1 MTQLHA
7 YYHLRNQQAFQRLV
21 DASSDSTKASQGA
34 HTSVSSS
41 GGRSWS
47 KPSPL
52 AAAPV
57 CDVNARDW
65 LGMAVL
71 HHVCANTDRSDL
83 PYLRVLLAHPA
94 INVNIC
100 DLESHWTPLHRALYN
115 GNLTAALLLLRR
127 QDIDVYVK
135 DFEGYTAF
143 DLYNSTV
150 EYTKPASDAPRAE
163 LYTWGTNRNA
173 TLGQGDSNDRASPDQ
188 AVIHAKDTISV
199 ELPLETRFAPIH
211 VRQIGMSRLHTVI
224 VTTESKGNLR
234 LCGFGSGGRLG
245 PGQPAQQYS
254 MKPLTELSAFTI
266 VSVALGQDH
275 TLALTN
281 AGEVLSWGL
290 NRFAQLGYVIDPPSG
305 SDMSGFA
312 RKDEPIQVTPRKIAG
327 SLKKAYVL
335 GVAAC
340 KTASACWTS
349 KEVFTWG
356 TNNGQLGYDK
366 AAQPVQVH
374 PRVVTK
380 LPYPAEDIAL
390 SDDAMVCLLKMEN
403 GTYNVYY
410 IHNDVCSKLSF
421 PPHAFPAQIYPYRP
435 PQAATNADIHKV
447 TCCEDNFAALS
458 ANGEVFI
465 FSFNNPSSDGSART
479 SVKPQRV
486 WALRKQFSAVKDV
499 ALGSDGSLIVCTESG
514 HVYLRTRSAQFKAS
528 SAAGAQGAGGNKPFK
543 FQRVSHLQRVVR
555 VCANSTGAFGAL
567 RMEFQPRRIPVEGNK
582 MEQDLRGIF
591 PSEVPLA
598 EVDTLSNRKW
608 EKGKGREEVRVWRAD
623 EMEDG
628 RGEDYDY
635 GEDDDAV
642 LDDREELERLCVY
655 LEACVVSERPARP
668 LRIDVAH
675 GADLVLHVAASKKP
689 STPSLMTTAH
699 KVILAARS
707 RPLLRILSTPSTLSL
722 KDVRVIVRFGS
733 FKAANKA
740 APGNATNALQFE
752 GCHPLAVLILLVYI
766 YSDQLVPVWDSRLG
780 STLRS
785 SSGHVPCPPA
795 RIKADLQGLA
805 KLLELPHLA
814 AALESP
820 AKRDPA
826 PSLRSDLTALHEDA
840 QTFPSVRSGKWS
852 RNSSPLAP
860 DVAMLL
866 RDRSVWCHSAI
877 LRARSPFFA
886 SMFGEEDW
894 TARRWS
900 GDGVI
905 EVDLKH
911 LTWRAMR
918 FVVRYLCCG
927 ADEEMFTV
935 MASIQSP
942 DELLDLMYEVM
953 GAANELLL
961 DRLVL
966 ICSSVILKF
975 ANITNAC
982 YILNDATYYHS
993 LPLISSMQEYIAVN
1007 METLLEGGVLD
1018 GLSSDLVEQ
1027 LGRFIRIKQAEKL
1040 PITKSGTLVDN
1051 AMREY
1056 KDWLALQDIPAPIIA
1071 RNANPNR
1078 VITRRASV
1086 KLSPPTPTKLPPLSR
1101 TPSSSNILSIPPQ
1114 QSAPAQVDDIF
1125 SMDEA
1130 EEPAKPSGPSTP
1142 VWKARSVPRV
1152 DMKAL
1157 MAEEANA
1164 GSSSRAPQLPVG
1176 TPKSAQRTPQRDNVS
1191 LPWGTPTNLPAP
1203 GPSSASTSSF
1213 PAIGAAPSKPDASPR
1228 RSVAHNSP
1236 SGSGLGPVFAPSR
1249 QPTPSTPT
1257 PRRVSSGKAWSSLA
1271 PQAPLPA
1278 SGMTLVAIQQ
1288 LELDQARPVAKE
1300 RRSLVTIQQEEE
1312 ERRVEEDFLRW
1323 WREEEQRMKLQS
1335 EGSSVPKRNRNKDG
1349 KTRKPSGKRGSQKTA
1364 GPTPEPTAS

>member
-1 MTQLHA
+1 MTQLHV
-7 YYHLRNQQAFQRLV
+7 YYHLRNLQAFQRLV
-21 DASSDSTKASQGA
+21 DASSDSAKASQGA
-34 HTSVSSS
+34 QISSS

-65 LGMAVL
+65 LGMTVL
-71 HHVCANTDRSDL
+71 HHVCANTDQAGL
-83 PYLRVLLAHPA
+83 PYLRALLAHPG
-94 INVNIC
+94 INVNMC
-100 DLESHWTPLHRALYN
+100 DVESHWTPLHRALYN

-127 QDIDVYVK
+127 QDIDVNIK

-150 EYTKPASDAPRAE
+150 ECTKPTTDAPRAE

-188 AVIHAKDTISV
+188 AIIHPKDAVSA
-199 ELPLETRFAPIH
+199 ELPLETRFAPIN

-224 VTTESKGNLR
+224 VTTEGKGNLR

-254 MKPLTELSAFTI
+254 MKPLAELNPFTI

-281 AGEVLSWGL
+281 TGEVLSWGL

-305 SDMSGFA
+305 SDMSGFS
-312 RKDEPIQVTPRKIAG
+312 RKDEPIQATPRKIAG

-380 LPYPAEDIAL
+380 LPYPAEDIAI
-390 SDDAMVCLLKMEN
+390 SDNAMVCLLKMEN
-403 GTYNVYY
+403 RTYNVYY
-410 IHNDVCSKLSF
+410 IHNDLCSKLTF

-435 PQAATNADIHKV
+435 PQAAANADIYKV

-458 ANGEVFI
+458 ANGEVFM
-465 FSFNNPSSDGSART
+465 FSFGNPSSDGNGRT

-486 WALRKQFSAVKDV
+486 WALRKQFSAVKASDV

-543 FQRVSHLQRVVR
+543 FQRVSYLQRVVR

-567 RMEFQPRRIPVEGNK
+567 RMEFQPRRIPVNGNR
-582 MEQDLRGIF
+582 MEQDLKGIL
-591 PSEVPLA
+591 PNEVPLN
-598 EVDTLSNRKW
+598 ESNQ
-608 EKGKGREEVRVWRAD
+608 REQTDEDVWPEND
-623 EMEDG
+623 VKDLFGNE
-628 RGEDYDY
+628 YL
-635 GEDDDAV
+635 EDDAAI
-642 LDDREELERLCVY
+642 LDDMKELKGICAY
-655 LEACVVSERPARP
+655 LEACVRSERPLLP
-668 LRIDVAH
+668 LKINVSH
-675 GADLVLHVAASKKP
+675 GADLVLHVAPSKKAE
-689 STPSLMTTAH
+689 TPLFLTTAH
-699 KVILAARS
+699 RVILASRS
-707 RPLLRILSTPSTLSL
+707 RPLLRILSTPGTLSL
-722 KDVRVIVRFGS
+722 KGISVVVRFAS
-733 FKAANKA
+733 LKVTDKAASN
-740 APGNATNALQFE
+740 NLTNALQFE
-752 GCHPLAVLILLVYI
+752 GCHPLAMLILLVYI
-766 YSDQLVPVWDSRLG
+766 YSDQLIPAWDSRLG
-780 STLRS
+780 PTLRS
-785 SSGHVPCPPA
+785 SSGHIVCPPA

-805 KLLELPHLA
+805 ILLELPRLS

-820 AKRDPA
+820 AKRAPV
-826 PSLRSDLTALHEDA
+826 PSLHSDLAALYDEA
-840 QTFPSVRSGKWS
+840 QSFPSVRSGNWTRS
-852 RNSSPLAP
+852 SSPLAP
-860 DVAMLL
+860 DVVMLL
-866 RDRSVWCHSAI
+866 SDRSVWCHSAV

-886 SMFGEEDW
+886 NMFGEEDW
-894 TARRWS
+894 TATRWS

-911 LTWRAMR
+911 LRWRAMR

-927 ADEEMFTV
+927 DDEEMFTV
-935 MASIQSP
+935 MPSIQSP
-942 DELLDLMYEVM
+942 DELLDLVYEIM
-953 GAANELLL
+953 AAANELLL

-993 LPLISSMQEYIAVN
+993 LPLISSIQEYMAVN

-1018 GLSSDLVEQ
+1018 GLSPDLVQQ
-1027 LGRFIRIKQAEKL
+1027 LGQFIRIKQAEKL
-1040 PITKSGTLVDN
+1040 PITKSGTLVDS
-1051 AMREY
+1051 AMKEY
-1056 KDWLALQDIPAPIIA
+1056 KDWLALQDIPVPIVT
-1071 RNANPNR
+1071 RNAHPNR
-1078 VITRRASV
+1078 VITRRASA
-1086 KLSPPTPTKLPPLSR
+1086 KLSPPIPTKLPPLSR
-1101 TPSSSNILSIPPQ
+1101 TPSSSNILSMPPQ
-1114 QSAPAQVDDIF
+1114 HPTSSQVDDIF

-1130 EEPAKPSGPSTP
+1130 EDPVKPGGPSTP

-1157 MAEEANA
+1157 MAEEASV
-1164 GSSSRAPQLPVG
+1164 GSSRAPQLPISA
-1176 TPKSAQRTPQRDNVS
+1176 PKSAQRTPQRNSVP
-1191 LPWGTPTNLPAP
+1191 LPQGAPTNLPAP
-1203 GPSSASTSSF
+1203 GPSSTNTSSF
-1213 PAIGAAPSKPDASPR
+1213 PALGATPSKPDASPK
-1228 RSVAHNSP
+1228 RSTTHNSP
-1236 SGSGLGPVFAPSR
+1236 STPGLGPVFAPTR

-1257 PRRVSSGKAWSSLA
+1257 PRRVSSGKAWSSPA

-1323 WREEEQRMKLQS
+1323 WAEEEQRMKAQS
-1335 EGSSVPKRNRNKDG
+1335 EGPSVPKRNRNKDG
-1349 KTRKPSGKRGSQKTA
+1349 KPRKPSGKRGSQKTA
-1364 GPTPEPTAS
+1364 GSTSKTAAT

>member
-7 YYHLRNQQAFQRLV
+7 YYHLRNQQAFQRLI

-34 HTSVSSS
+34 LSSS

-65 LGMAVL
+65 LGMTVL
-71 HHVCANTDRSDL
+71 HHVCANTDHSDL
-83 PYLRVLLAHPA
+83 PYLRALLAHPA

-115 GNLTAALLLLRR
+115 GNLTAALFLLRR
-127 QDIDVYVK
+127 QDIDVHVK

-143 DLYNSTV
+143 DVYNSTV
-150 EYTKPASDAPRAE
+150 EYTKPLFDAPRAE

-188 AVIHAKDTISV
+188 AVIHPKDAVSV

-224 VTTESKGNLR
+224 VTAESKGNLR

-254 MKPLTELSAFTI
+254 MKPLTELNPFTI

-281 AGEVLSWGL
+281 TGEVLSWGL

-312 RKDEPIQVTPRKIAG
+312 RKDEPIQATPRKIPG

-390 SDDAMVCLLKMEN
+390 SDNAMVCLLKMDN
-403 GTYNVYY
+403 GTCNVYY
-410 IHNDVCSKLSF
+410 IHNDICSKLSF

-458 ANGEVFI
+458 ANGEVFM
-465 FSFNNPSSDGSART
+465 FSFNSPSSDGSGRT

-486 WALRKQFSAVKDV
+486 WALRKQFSADV

-567 RMEFQPRRIPVEGNK
+567 RMEFQPRRISVEGNR
-582 MEQDLRGIF
+582 MEQDLRSIF
-591 PSEVPLA
+591 PSEVPVA
-598 EVDTLSNRKW
+598 EPNTLSIR
-608 EKGKGREEVRVWRAD
+608 ERERGRGRDEARVWRAD
-623 EMEDG
+623 EVEDG
-628 RGEDYDY
+628 RGEDY
-635 GEDDDAV
+635 GEDDAAI
-642 LDDREELERLCVY
+642 LGDREELEGLCVY
-655 LEACVVSERPARP
+655 LEACVASERPARP
-668 LRIDVAH
+668 LKIDVDH
-675 GADLVLHVAASKKP
+675 GADLVLHVAPSKKP
-689 STPSLMTTAH
+689 STPSFMTTAH
-699 KVILAARS
+699 RVILAARS
-707 RPLLRILSTPSTLSL
+707 RPLLRILSTPGILTL
-722 KDVRVIVRFGS
+722 KDTGVVIRFGS
-733 FKAANKA
+733 FKAADKA
-740 APGNATNALQFE
+740 ASGNVINALQFE

-766 YSDQLVPVWDSRLG
+766 YSDQLVPIWDSRLA

-785 SSGHVPCPPA
+785 SSGHVPCPPT

-805 KLLELPHLA
+805 KLLELPHLSV
-814 AALESP
+814 ALESP

-826 PSLRSDLTALHEDA
+826 PSLCNDLTALHEDA
-840 QTFPSVRSGKWS
+840 QAFPSVRSGKWS
-852 RNSSPLAP
+852 RRSSPLAP
-860 DVAMLL
+860 DVVLL
-866 RDRSVWCHSAI
+866 LGDRSVWCHSAI
-877 LRARSPFFA
+877 MRARSPFFA

-905 EVDLKH
+905 EVNLRH
-911 LTWRAMR
+911 LTWRAMQ

-927 ADEEMFTV
+927 ADEEMFAV

-993 LPLISSMQEYIAVN
+993 LPLISSIQEYMAVN

-1018 GLSSDLVEQ
+1018 GLSPDLVQQ
-1027 LGRFIRIKQAEKL
+1027 LGQFIRIKQAEKL

-1051 AMREY
+1051 AMKEY
-1056 KDWLALQDIPAPIIA
+1056 KDWLALQDIPVPIIA

-1078 VITRRASV
+1078 VITRRASA
-1086 KLSPPTPTKLPPLSR
+1086 KLSPPIPTKLPPLSR
-1101 TPSSSNILSIPPQ
+1101 TPSSSNILSVPPQ
-1114 QSAPAQVDDIF
+1114 HCTPAQVDDIF

-1130 EEPAKPSGPSTP
+1130 EEPVKPSGPSTP

-1157 MAEEANA
+1157 MAEEANV
-1164 GSSSRAPQLPVG
+1164 GSSSRAPQLPVS
-1176 TPKSAQRTPQRDNVS
+1176 TPKSAQRTPQRDSVP
-1191 LPWGTPTNLPAP
+1191 LPRGVPTNLPAP
-1203 GPSSASTSSF
+1203 GPSNTSIASF
-1213 PAIGAAPSKPDASPR
+1213 PALGAAPSKPDASPR
-1228 RSVAHNSP
+1228 RSTTHNSP
-1236 SGSGLGPVFAPSR
+1236 SASGLGPVFAPTR

-1257 PRRVSSGKAWSSLA
+1257 PRRVSSGKAWSSPA

-1288 LELDQARPVAKE
+1288 LEIDNARPVAKE

-1323 WREEEQRMKLQS
+1323 WAEEEQRMKVQS
-1335 EGSSVPKRNRNKDG
+1335 EGPSVPKRNRNKDG
-1349 KTRKPSGKRGSQKTA
+1349 KPKKPSGKRGSQKMARSTSKPA
-1364 GPTPEPTAS
+1364 AS